1 MKFDGQI
8 MNMHAI
14 VYEIL
19 LEFGNYKTFDWV
31 YMRGYVWPV
40 SVKQNVDVYLHKA
53 WITAECV
60 TTVD

>member
-1 MKFDGQI
+1 MVVFRNMKFDGQI

-31 YMRGYVWPV
+31 YMRGYV
-40 SVKQNVDVYLHKA
+40 
-53 WITAECV
+53 
-60 TTVD
+60 